1 LGWAQLHLRESN
13 ERNEVNNMPKKRM
26 ILVLGALLI
35 YLVAYSALSQCGR
48 YIEVN
53 RGGNDNKS
61 IWYPAYCGGSYAG
74 PTGRQRASLNVLG
87 WLFIPPVLFDRCFI
101 HPTHDV

>member
-1 LGWAQLHLRESN
+1 VTHVAIN
-13 ERNEVNNMPKKRM
+13 ERNEVNGMTAKRK
-26 ILVLGALLI
+26 IFVPAALLI
-35 YLVAYSALSQCGR
+35 YLVAYSALSQFGR

-61 IWYPAYCGGSYAG
+61 IWYPAYCGSSYAG

-87 WLFIPPVLFDRCFI
+87 WFFIPSVLFDRCFI